1 MIVFLSTF
9 FKNKLKRN
17 PKSKLKRVM
26 NSLIENNTS
35 QKMMGK
41 KIKGEGD
48 NLQNNE
54 QIRLILIKFNQ
65 NKTHNKRELKNKS
78 LTKLKYNKKRNV

>member
-1 MIVFLSTF
+1 
-9 FKNKLKRN
+9 
-17 PKSKLKRVM
+17 M